1 MSLINNQSTRR
12 VFGLAAV
19 MFGAAVTLSACG
31 GDKHEVK
38 AVDRV
43 EEAAELARANAPEA
57 EVLEFDDAAVAAEA
71 EATDAT
77 AEETDTAAEDATAD
91 AEEVAVEETAETEA
105 TDEEVAAE

>member
-1 MSLINNQSTRR
+1 MSLVNNQSTRR

-31 GDKHEVK
+31 GDNHEVK

-57 EVLEFDDAAVAAEA
+57 EVLEFDDAAVAADA

-77 AEETDTAAEDATAD
+77 AEETDAAAEDATAD

>member
-1 MSLINNQSTRR
+1 MSLVNHQSTRR

-31 GDKHEVK
+31 GDHHEVK
-38 AVDRV
+38 AVDTV
-43 EEAAELARANAPEA
+43 EEAAELAKANAPEA

-71 EATDAT
+71 TDAT
-77 AEETDTAAEDATAD
+77 AEETDAAAEDATAN
-91 AEEVAVEETAETEA
+91 AEEVAVEETAEAEA